1 MSADAIDRVEMMAI
15 QNMNNNGLMFTNR
28 NQNIIDDHND
38 INEDEKKLDCAKIY
52 PEFTVTG
59 SDDRRKVEYY
69 LYHESNDHS
78 INLEDGD
85 CHFEILQDVIA
96 NRAEITGVQDS
107 LSKHNNKYEDYS
119 PDEVD
124 RIIINH
130 YIEKIS
136 DLDME
141 DQDEPDEVAN
151 VMGVRYDLCTCYYS
165 LS

>member
-1 MSADAIDRVEMMAI
+1 
-15 QNMNNNGLMFTNR
+15 
-28 NQNIIDDHND
+28 
-38 INEDEKKLDCAKIY
+38 
-52 PEFTVTG
+52 
-59 SDDRRKVEYY
+59 
-69 LYHESNDHS
+69 
-78 INLEDGD
+78 
-85 CHFEILQDVIA
+85 VIA

-165 LS
+165 LSSRRERTYGHLFVKIECYLLRLRLR